1 VQTKTLLR
9 TQKVDKLSLDEKVD
23 SLIGSGIRILNK
35 AYALEKKPVDIGHGV
50 LLYPSEFHLIETVG
64 KNPAENLTSIASY
77 LGVTK
82 GAISQ
87 MVKKVEKKGLI
98 KKVRVPGNKKDIV
111 LELTDFGKEA
121 FEWHK
126 SLHESMET
134 GIRKELE
141 RMSDTEIEV
150 FLRVYGHLEGMLD
163 RCMERYR

>member
-1 VQTKTLLR
+1 MN
-9 TQKVDKLSLDEKVD
+9 LDEKVTA
-23 SLIGSGIRILNK
+23 LLETGIRILNK
-35 AYALEKKPVDIGHGV
+35 AYALEKKPVDMGHGV
-50 LLYPSEFHLIETVG
+50 LLYPSEFHVIETVG
-64 KNPAENLTSIASY
+64 KHPAENLTSISFH

-87 MVKKVEKKGLI
+87 MVKKLEKKGLV
-98 KKVRVPGNKKDIV
+98 KKSRIPGNKKNIM

-121 FEWHK
+121 FEWHR

-141 RMSDTEIEV
+141 RMNDAEIEA

-163 RCMERYR
+163 RCMERYGKEK

>member
-1 VQTKTLLR
+1 MQ
-9 TQKVDKLSLDEKVD
+9 QVDKLSLDEKVD

-35 AYALEKKPVDIGHGV
+35 AYALEKKPVDKGHGV
-50 LLYPSEFHLIETVG
+50 LLYPSEFHLIETAG
-64 KNPAENLTSIASY
+64 KNPAETLTSMASR

-87 MVKKVEKKGLI
+87 MVKKLEKKGVI
-98 KKVRVPGNKKDIV
+98 KKVRIPGNKKDIL

-141 RMSDTEIEV
+141 KMSDAEIETV
-150 FLRVYGHLEGMLD
+150 LRVYGHLEGMLD
-163 RCMERYR
+163 LCMERYR

>member
-1 VQTKTLLR
+1 L
-9 TQKVDKLSLDEKVD
+9 KLEEKVTI
-23 SLIGSGIRILNK
+23 LLETGIRILNK
-35 AYALEKKPVDIGHGV
+35 AYALEKKPVDLGNGV

-64 KNPAENLTSIASY
+64 KHPAENLTSIASQ

-87 MVKKVEKKGLI
+87 LVKKLEKKGLV
-98 KKVRVPGNKKDIV
+98 KKALVPGNKKDIR

-121 FEWHK
+121 FEWHG

-134 GIRKELE
+134 GIKEELE
-141 RMSDTEIEV
+141 KMSDAEIEA

-163 RCMERYR
+163 RCMERYGKEE

>member
-1 VQTKTLLR
+1 M
-9 TQKVDKLSLDEKVD
+9 DKLNLDEKVD

-50 LLYPSEFHLIETVG
+50 LLYPSEFHLIEATG
-64 KNPAENLTSIASY
+64 KNPAENLTSIASR

-87 MVKKVEKKGLI
+87 MVKKLEKKGLV

-111 LELTDFGKEA
+111 LELTDFGREA
-121 FEWHK
+121 FEWHR

-141 RMSDTEIEV
+141 KMSDAEIEA
-150 FLRVYGHLEGMLD
+150 FLRVYGHIEGMLD

>member
-1 VQTKTLLR
+1 VQTKTFLR
-9 TQKVDKLSLDEKVD
+9 MQQVDKLSLDEKVD
-23 SLIGSGIRILNK
+23 SLIESGIRILNK

-64 KNPAENLTSIASY
+64 KNPAENLTSIASQ

-87 MVKKVEKKGLI
+87 MVKKLEKKGLVE
-98 KKVRVPGNKKDIV
+98 KVRISGNKKEIM
-111 LELTDFGKEA
+111 LELTDFGKAA

-141 RMSDTEIEV
+141 RMNDTEIEA
-150 FLRVYGHLEGMLD
+150 FLRVYGHFEGMLD
-163 RCMERYR
+163 RCMERYG

>member
-1 VQTKTLLR
+1 MN
-9 TQKVDKLSLDEKVD
+9 LDEKVTT
-23 SLIGSGIRILNK
+23 LLETGIRILNK
-35 AYALEKKPVDIGHGV
+35 AYALEKKPVDMGHGV
-50 LLYPSEFHLIETVG
+50 LLYPSEFHVIETVG
-64 KNPAENLTSIASY
+64 KHPAENLTSIASH

-87 MVKKVEKKGLI
+87 MVKKLEKKGLV
-98 KKVRVPGNKKDIV
+98 KKVHIPGNKKDIV

-121 FEWHK
+121 FEWHR

-141 RMSDTEIEV
+141 RITDDEIEA

-163 RCMERYR
+163 RCMERYGKEK

>member
-1 VQTKTLLR
+1 MQTKKLLR
-9 TQKVDKLSLDEKVD
+9 MQQVDKLSLDEKVD

-50 LLYPSEFHLIETVG
+50 LLYPSEFHLIETAG
-64 KNPAENLTSIASY
+64 KNPAENLTSIASR

-87 MVKKVEKKGLI
+87 MVKKLEKKGVI
-98 KKVRVPGNKKDIV
+98 KKVRVPGNKKDIL

-141 RMSDTEIEV
+141 KMSDAEIETV
-150 FLRVYGHLEGMLD
+150 LRVYGHLEGMLD
-163 RCMERYR
+163 LCMERYR